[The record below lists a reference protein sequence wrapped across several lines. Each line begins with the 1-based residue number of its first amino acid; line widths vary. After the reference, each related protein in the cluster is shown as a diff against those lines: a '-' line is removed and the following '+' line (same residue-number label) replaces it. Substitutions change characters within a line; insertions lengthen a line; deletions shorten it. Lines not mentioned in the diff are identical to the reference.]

1 MGPRPEGAALVTSPG
16 IQPVAA
22 QAAAAAGGGGSE
34 AWRRPGFSVGTAW
47 MLALPGVATLVITL
61 WGITGASYW
70 RDEAATM
77 SAAQRPLGNLLRTLG
92 NIDAVHGAY
101 YLLIWVMVKLGGT
114 GELATRLPSA
124 VAMAVAAVAVA
135 ALGGR
140 LVSSRAGLAAGLVF
154 AVLPPV
160 SLYGQDARPYAITV
174 ALAAIASYLL
184 VRAMEADVSGKR
196 YKWLAGY
203 AASVAALGVVDIF
216 GLLLIVAH
224 AVTVGLRCLR
234 LSETGASWA
243 GATRTGSEGGPGEG
257 GLGGEGG
264 PGGGRSVRSLAV
276 AWLAA
281 AVAGAALASPLLAFA
296 FVQRGTLSWL
306 TAPSLGAV
314 RGLHELI
321 GPAYMADAVV
331 LGVACG
337 IVVSALLGRERL
349 RASWP
354 GSLPALCLPWLIV
367 PPVILLVGS
376 LITPLYTFRYVLLC
390 IPAIALLAGAG
401 LASLGWV
408 AGAAALVVI
417 ALLGLPQ
424 QRQVRGPDGHGD
436 NVRQADRIVAE
447 HMLPKDAVLEF
458 KAENFAQAYPYGIRK
473 LAPVALAKSPIRSAT
488 LIGTFLP
495 DPVVRER
502 LTHVQR
508 VWVVEYGHPAPLV
521 ILNGLHFQL
530 VHAWQTSDIWLY
542 LYAQSPG
549 ANSG

>member
-1 MGPRPEGAALVTSPG
+1 VTSPS

-22 QAAAAAGGGGSE
+22 QAAAGPGGDSAARR
-34 AWRRPGFSVGTAW
+34 ARPGAATAW

-140 LVSSRAGLAAGLVF
+140 LVSPRAGLAAGLVF

-160 SLYGQDARPYAITV
+160 SLYGQEARPYAITI

-184 VRAMEADVSGKR
+184 VRAMEADVSDSR

-203 AASVAALGVVDIF
+203 AACVAALGIVDIF

-234 LSETGASWA
+234 DAGPGASGPGASGSGASGTGADPA
-243 GATRTGSEGGPGEG
+243 
-257 GLGGEGG
+257 
-264 PGGGRSVRSLAV
+264 RSLAV
-276 AWLAA
+276 SWLAA
-281 AVAGAALASPLLAFA
+281 AVAGTALASPLLAFA

-306 TAPSLGAV
+306 TAPGLGAV

-321 GPAYMADAVV
+321 GPAYMADAVM
-331 LGVACG
+331 LAVACG

-349 RASWP
+349 HASWP

-376 LITPLYTFRYVLLC
+376 LVTPLYTFRYVLLC

-408 AGAAALVVI
+408 AGTAALAVI
-417 ALLGLPQ
+417 ALLGVPQ
-424 QRQVRGPDGHGD
+424 QRQVRGPGGHGD

-447 HMLPKDAVLEF
+447 HMRPGDAVLEF

-473 LAPVALAKSPIRSAT
+473 LTPIALAKSPIGSAT

-495 DPVVRER
+495 DPVVRQR
-502 LTHVQR
+502 LNRVPR
-508 VWVVEYGHPAPLV
+508 VWVIEYDRPTPLA
-521 ILNGLHFQL
+521 ILDGLHFRL
-530 VHAWQTSDIWLY
+530 VHAWQTSDIWLF
-542 LYAQSPG
+542 LYTQSP
-549 ANSG
+549 

>member
-1 MGPRPEGAALVTSPG
+1 VSP
-16 IQPVAA
+16 
-22 QAAAAAGGGGSE
+22 
-34 AWRRPGFSVGTAW
+34 
-47 MLALPGVATLVITL
+47 
-61 WGITGASYW
+61 
-70 RDEAATM
+70 
-77 SAAQRPLGNLLRTLG
+77 
-92 NIDAVHGAY
+92 
-101 YLLIWVMVKLGGT
+101 
-114 GELATRLPSA
+114 
-124 VAMAVAAVAVA
+124 
-135 ALGGR
+135 
-140 LVSSRAGLAAGLVF
+140 RAGLAAGLVF

-184 VRAMEADVSGKR
+184 VRAMEAGVGGKR
-196 YKWLAGY
+196 YKWFAGY
-203 AASVAALGVVDIF
+203 AACVAALGIVDIF

-234 LSETGASWA
+234 LNETGASGA
-243 GATRTGSEGGPGEG
+243 GAAGPGA
-257 GLGGEGG
+257 GET
-264 PGGGRSVRSLAV
+264 RSLAV

-281 AVAGAALASPLLAFA
+281 AVAGTALASPLLAFA

-331 LGVACG
+331 LAVACG
-337 IVVSALLGRERL
+337 IVVSALLGRGRL

-408 AGAAALVVI
+408 AGVAALVVI

-447 HMLPKDAVLEF
+447 HMRPTDAVLEF

-473 LAPVALAKSPIRSAT
+473 LAPVALAKSPITSAT

-508 VWVVEYGHPAPLV
+508 VWVVEYGHPTPLV

-530 VHAWQTSDIWLY
+530 VHAWQTSDIWLF
-542 LYAQSPG
+542 LYTQSP
-549 ANSG
+549 